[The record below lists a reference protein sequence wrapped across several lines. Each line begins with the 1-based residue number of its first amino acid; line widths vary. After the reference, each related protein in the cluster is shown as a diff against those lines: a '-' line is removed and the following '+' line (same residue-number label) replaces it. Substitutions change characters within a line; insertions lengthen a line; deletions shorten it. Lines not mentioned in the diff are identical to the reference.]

1 MVNVLQSN
9 SEKKA
14 EGLWKSK
21 CSSKLVASN
30 FHIWKPAGSK
40 FQCSWWSLSI
50 WAFVVIIYFISL
62 PGKMANKVP
71 DPMVIIG
78 AQRMILGAQLS
89 YFRKDMRWASC
100 PNTKV
105 IRKGI
110 RRNLFWMPF
119 LIQNMPWY
127 EELLLAQIIY
137 IFLEDYFVLE
147 GN

>member
-1 MVNVLQSN
+1 MIFVFSDFCGDHV
-9 SEKKA
+9 
-14 EGLWKSK
+14 
-21 CSSKLVASN
+21 
-30 FHIWKPAGSK
+30 FHLAARTSR
-40 FQCSWWSLSI
+40 
-50 WAFVVIIYFISL
+50 
-62 PGKMANKVP
+62 KMANKVP
-71 DPMVIIG
+71 DPMIIIV
-78 AQRMILGAQLS
+78 AERMILGTVRLFS
-89 YFRKDMRWASC
+89 EKDMRWASC